1 MQVLDLLGL
10 GNSEENQLQTASGRI
25 PPSPGSTSAVAP
37 PQQPV
42 VLPDLMD
49 GWGEPEGTDS
59 VQVILLDQ
67 VCPNLLDLQLVVVHV
82 NVFKKLLL

>member
-10 GNSEENQLQTASGRI
+10 GDAEENQTGSGRI
-25 PPSPGSTSAVAP
+25 PPPPGSASAVAP
-37 PQQPV
+37 PKQPV

-49 GWGEPEGTDS
+49 GWDAPEGTDS

-67 VCPNLLDLQLVVVHV
+67 DCPNSLDV
-82 NVFKKLLL
+82 